1 MEEKKES
8 VLERFKRF
16 LNDVALEIK
25 RFLNDVALEMKRS
38 TWPDR
43 KTLISHTIIVV
54 VSVFMLGLFVGIND
68 KVIAALLK
76 LLP

>member
-8 VLERFKRF
+8 VIARFKRF
-16 LNDVALEIK
+16 M
-25 RFLNDVALEMKRS
+25 NDVALEMKRS
-38 TWPDR
+38 SWPDR

-68 KVIAALLK
+68 KVIATLLK